1 MPVYST
7 RPDTCC
13 GYLAGYA
20 IEVPL
25 LLTMTLKREAVL
37 QFLELLKTLAKDLKH
52 ALLQKLQLELL
63 AAWKVES
70 DDSSRQ

>member
-1 MPVYST
+1 
-7 RPDTCC
+7 
-13 GYLAGYA
+13 
-20 IEVPL
+20 
-25 LLTMTLKREAVL
+25 MTLKREAVL